1 MCVKDNRGT
10 EAITYI
16 GELVATSVDQVQFHY
31 QNLQKSGLN
40 SASVVLARLHCIEI
54 NYCVTKTR

>member
-10 EAITYI
+10 EEITYS

-31 QNLQKSGLN
+31 
-40 SASVVLARLHCIEI
+40 
-54 NYCVTKTR
+54 